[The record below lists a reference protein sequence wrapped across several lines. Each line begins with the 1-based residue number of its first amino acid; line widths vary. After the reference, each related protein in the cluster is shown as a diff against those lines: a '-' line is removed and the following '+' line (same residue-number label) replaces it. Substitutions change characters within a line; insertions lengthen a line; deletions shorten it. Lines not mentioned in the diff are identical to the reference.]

1 VGYLSLSAS
10 FDVPR
15 LRQRPLNKKPILRIS
30 PSDLDNLLSTLDV
43 RFVALSECLVSRGH
57 GLEIEAASVPGIHYN
72 VLGTGKMYIGDG
84 APVQLSPHTL
94 VVVPAKLSCR
104 IEVPTTTGES
114 VKPMALDSRAQ
125 IATKDGVGRFSG
137 GNGTPELTLIC
148 GFFSALYGNTTD
160 LFCTLSAPI
169 VEQFAPEDQLD
180 VKFKQALSELV
191 AQEVGSRTMS
201 SALLKQILVA
211 LLRRSLISLDV
222 WVERFSAISDLQIAR
237 ALADM
242 VSNPG
247 AAHTTRSLAQSACLS
262 RSAFMSRFVSMMG
275 RPPMVVLRELRMR
288 RAAQHLKT
296 LSLSVGQVARNV
308 GYASRSSFVRAFRRV
323 YGRDPSAYR
332 DAMVNVRPNKE
343 SAAGTDNAP

>member
-1 VGYLSLSAS
+1 M
-10 FDVPR
+10 
-15 LRQRPLNKKPILRIS
+15 KKPILRIS

-57 GLEIEAASVPGIHYN
+57 RLEIEGASVPGIHYN
-72 VLGTGKMYIGDG
+72 LLGTGKMYVGDG

-94 VVVPAKLSCR
+94 VVVPANLSCR
-104 IEVPTTTGES
+104 IEVPTATGES
-114 VKPMALDSRAQ
+114 VTPSTVDSRAQ
-125 IATKDGVGRFSG
+125 IATKDGVRRFTA

-148 GFFSALYGNTTD
+148 GFFTALYGSATD
-160 LFCTLSAPI
+160 LFCTLTAPI
-169 VEQFAPEDQLD
+169 VEQFAPDDRLD
-180 VKFKQALSELV
+180 VTFKQSLGELV

-201 SALLKQILVA
+201 SALLKQIMVA
-211 LLRRSLISLDV
+211 LLRRSLVSLDV

-237 ALADM
+237 ALAGM

-262 RSAFMSRFVSMMG
+262 RSAFMSRFVSLMG

-288 RAAQHLKT
+288 QAAQHLKT
-296 LSLSVGQVARNV
+296 LSLSVGQVARSV
-308 GYASRSSFVRAFRRV
+308 GYASRSSFIRAFRGV

-332 DAMVNVRPNKE
+332 DAMVNVRPNGE
-343 SAAGTDNAP
+343 RAPGADNVP